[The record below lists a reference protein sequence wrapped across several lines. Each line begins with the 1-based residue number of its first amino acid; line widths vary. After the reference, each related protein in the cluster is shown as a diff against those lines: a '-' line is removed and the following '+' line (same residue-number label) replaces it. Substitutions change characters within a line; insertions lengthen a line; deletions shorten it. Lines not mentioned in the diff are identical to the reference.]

1 MRNTLELCSKAISTG
16 RLSHASAFAPPDFPM
31 GWNSG
36 SPNWNNLMELIWVPD
51 CKQCWTLLCTENLSM
66 FFDSCW
72 DFVKLL
78 PVHCFVQKW
87 LWVWIGFFL
96 YFFYKLSFMCW
107 QTSGDKQR
115 GLLCCSAQSLQ
126 LSQTYILQG
135 RRWKIFI
142 GSEIQFERTFPRP
155 RAFKLGQ
162 DPSHVWLRTLKLDR
176 PIK

>member
-1 MRNTLELCSKAISTG
+1 MCSTLELCSKAISTG
-16 RLSHASAFAPPDFPM
+16 WLSHASAFASPDFPM
-31 GWNSG
+31 GWNLG
-36 SPNWNNLMELIWVPD
+36 SPNWNNLMELIWVPG
-51 CKQCWTLLCTENLSM
+51 CKQCWTPLRTENFVLWFLLGLWTGSSLTLFCSEVALSV
-66 FFDSCW
+66 DW
-72 DFVKLL
+72 VLL
-78 PVHCFVQKW
+78 VF
-87 LWVWIGFFL
+87 
-96 YFFYKLSFMCW
+96 FFYKLSFMCW

-126 LSQTYILQG
+126 LSQTSILQG

-142 GSEIQFERTFPRP
+142 DSEIQFERTFPRP